1 MCLGLPGLQQ
11 NRPWQ
16 LLVSCRLSPPQWD
29 PRGSFKGNLLTE
41 AETAQLHT
49 AFRPSSLAF
58 RALGNC
64 LRPKRPTF
72 LRNSLSL
79 SIYIYINHSKERNY
93 IYILIYYNKEP
104 YKGRSFRLQVE
115 VEVTREKK
123 STDFDFTMVPSMN
136 TFQK

>member
-72 LRNSLSL
+72 LRNSLS
-79 SIYIYINHSKERNY
+79 IYIYINHSKERNY